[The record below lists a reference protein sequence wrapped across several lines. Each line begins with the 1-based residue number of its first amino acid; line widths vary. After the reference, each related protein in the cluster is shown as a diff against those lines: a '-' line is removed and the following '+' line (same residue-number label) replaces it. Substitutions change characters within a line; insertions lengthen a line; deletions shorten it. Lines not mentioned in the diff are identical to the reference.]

1 MRYQALAELKRAVD
15 CGEAAGTMTLDND
28 EAFFYAGGDDGVCLF
43 RIHPYGLLRQALD
56 LLGIPHE
63 EA

>member
-1 MRYQALAELKRAVD
+1 MYQTLADLKQAVD
-15 CGEAAGTMTLDND
+15 SGEVSGTMTLDND
-28 EAFFYAGGDDGVCLF
+28 EAFLYTDGDDGVEVF
-43 RIHPYGLLRQALD
+43 RMHPYDLLRQALD